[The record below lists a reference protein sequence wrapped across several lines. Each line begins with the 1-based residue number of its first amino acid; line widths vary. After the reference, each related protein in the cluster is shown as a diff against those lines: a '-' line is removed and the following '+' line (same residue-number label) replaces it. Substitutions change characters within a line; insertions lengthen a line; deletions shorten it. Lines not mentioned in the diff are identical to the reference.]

1 MTVECI
7 TCDRLANDTTQ
18 AAQGLGRCSLRPG
31 AGVSVSLNFRRDCAK
46 HAPASEKTVT
56 TRRAWLAKKG
66 RA

>member
-7 TCDRLANDTTQ
+7 TCDRLRNDTTR
-18 AAQGLGRCSLRPG
+18 AAEGMGLCSLLPNYHW
-31 AGVSVSLNFRRDCAK
+31 VSLHFNRECSK
-46 HAPASEKTVT
+46 HLPAPDKTVA